1 MFFSPLAIA
10 AHSTDPSLC
19 RLPFLSDPDVALGI
33 AVKTYFDEVGAKTS
47 AEVKDEKKKSFPSLY
62 MPHALAFEEDLEIA
76 CNFFDAI
83 YAGVKLLDSSAMP
96 PSKRQAWD
104 KAAEYLALRR

>member
-1 MFFSPLAIA
+1 VFSEPLAIT
-10 AHSTDPSLC
+10 AHSTDPYLC

-47 AEVKDEKKKSFPSLY
+47 AEAKNDKKKSFPSLY
-62 MPHALAFEEDLEIA
+62 MPHAVAFEEDLEIA
-76 CNFFDAI
+76 CNFFDAVH
-83 YAGVKLLDSSAMP
+83 AGIKLLDSSAVS